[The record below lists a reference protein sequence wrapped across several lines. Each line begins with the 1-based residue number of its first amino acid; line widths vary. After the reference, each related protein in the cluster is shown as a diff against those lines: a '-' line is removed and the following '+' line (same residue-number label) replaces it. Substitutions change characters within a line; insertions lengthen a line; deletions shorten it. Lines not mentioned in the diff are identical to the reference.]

1 VQQEIACCF
10 AELFCRERTYCIY
23 CKHASNAVQ
32 SQSYHALLVT
42 TSQPAPRSPQPQ
54 AVDSATYLSPSALT
68 TLGSFSK
75 PKYSK
80 HDRKLKERSDSAL
93 TLQSSLTESTASTAE
108 SLPSPARYI
117 GPRERRALE
126 ALWDGPVQYGVTR
139 HAAFEDHL
147 LTLLQQPQHRRT
159 QSALP
164 YSCSSPLAQHVPRF
178 WQEAAGGATGKS
190 SVRPQ
195 TAKQVISLPSPTR
208 VSQERPRSSMG
219 LARPKAAKPQ
229 LQPQQQHST
238 PLSQQQ
244 QQQPDVLILDRN
256 NSSSSML
263 SSASSRV
270 LPPPLSL
277 LPQQRTVN
285 IWLACSV
292 DSSSYITLDDSTYDS
307 TAVQGPVLLGALD
320 IGSHE
325 LLSQMRR
332 RVKVLVSGSTLSGG
346 GAFSFAY
353 ADGVPILRR
362 QEVQHSTIKHT
373 IKHINVLPW
382 RFKVCTC
389 TCELVVYSSAC
400 VT

>member
-1 VQQEIACCF
+1 
-10 AELFCRERTYCIY
+10 
-23 CKHASNAVQ
+23 
-32 SQSYHALLVT
+32 
-42 TSQPAPRSPQPQ
+42 
-54 AVDSATYLSPSALT
+54 VDSATYLSPSALT

-75 PKYSK
+75 SK
-80 HDRKLKERSDSAL
+80 HNKHDTKLKERSDSAL
-93 TLQSSLTESTASTAE
+93 TLQSSLTESTTSTAE

-126 ALWDGPVQYGVTR
+126 ALWDGPVQHGVTR
-139 HAAFEDHL
+139 HAAFEEHL
-147 LTLLQQPQHRRT
+147 LTLLQQPQHRRA

-164 YSCSSPLAQHVPRF
+164 YSCSSPLAQRAPRF
-178 WQEAAGGATGKS
+178 WQEAAGATGKS
-190 SVRPQ
+190 SVRPH
-195 TAKQVISLPSPTR
+195 TAKQVVSLPSPTR
-208 VSQERPRSSMG
+208 VSQERPRSSLG

-229 LQPQQQHST
+229 LQPQQQHSA

-244 QQQPDVLILDRN
+244 QQQPDVLILDRG

-270 LPPPLSL
+270 LPPPLSM

-292 DSSSYITLDDSTYDS
+292 DSSSFITLDDSTYDS

-332 RVKVLVSGSTLSGG
+332 RVKVLISGSTLSGG

-362 QEVQHSTIKHT
+362 QEVLHDDTKH
-373 IKHINVLPW
+373 VD
-382 RFKVCTC
+382 V
-389 TCELVVYSSAC
+389 
-400 VT
+400 

>member
-1 VQQEIACCF
+1 V
-10 AELFCRERTYCIY
+10 
-23 CKHASNAVQ
+23 
-32 SQSYHALLVT
+32 
-42 TSQPAPRSPQPQ
+42 
-54 AVDSATYLSPSALT
+54 
-68 TLGSFSK
+68 
-75 PKYSK
+75 
-80 HDRKLKERSDSAL
+80 
-93 TLQSSLTESTASTAE
+93 E

-126 ALWDGPVQYGVTR
+126 ALWDGSVQHGVTR
-139 HAAFEDHL
+139 HAAFEEHL

-178 WQEAAGGATGKS
+178 WQDAAGATGKS

-195 TAKQVISLPSPTR
+195 TAKQVVTLPSPTR

-229 LQPQQQHST
+229 LQPQQQHSA
-238 PLSQQQ
+238 PLSPQQQ
-244 QQQPDVLILDRN
+244 QQQPDVLIPDRGN
-256 NSSSSML
+256 SSML

-292 DSSSYITLDDSTYDS
+292 DNSSYIALDDSTYDS
-307 TAVQGPVLLGALD
+307 TAAHGPVLLGALEV
-320 IGSHE
+320 GTHE

-362 QEVQHSTIKHT
+362 QEVLGSTVALNILTYCHDT
-373 IKHINVLPW
+373 LNHAHVHVNW
-382 RFKVCTC
+382 
-389 TCELVVYSSAC
+389 
-400 VT
+400 